1 MCVRRAKFRVAV
13 VTLATARGPVRS
25 EGKSLTSERA
35 RGPVPAEVMIGL
47 SGDAAIGRL
56 GNVFRGAVRAV
67 PAAPAARPVPFAWW
81 IRLPRRLWATIVAQ
95 NRHQSRIHRNNF
107 RFVESMSGS
116 CGGWGDSSS
125 GWPSRA
131 PRCLT
136 RSCRCTARA
145 KETRQPSPPGPR
157 SSRFFCVRLPLRR
170 PATVLPGRPDYSGV
184 VCGLRLTNQPVAYA
198 CRFAFSTPP
207 NAGCLDRQ
215 AMLPVGVCLVH
226 APMALPGGHGPR
238 CVSPPA
244 LRGPVNR
251 LSRRS
256 SGIGIRRAP
265 DSTTR
270 AARRA
275 AATASA
281 EPRAGVA
288 PQPSAGLGSDAAVR
302 RGSRSPQ
309 P

>member
-25 EGKSLTSERA
+25 ERKSLTSERA

-47 SGDAAIGRL
+47 SGNATIGRL
-56 GNVFRGAVRAV
+56 GKRVPSCGPRCPNRPGCPSCPIWVVDPASAETLGNHTGPDPPLKPNPPRKFPLRGIYERIVWRMG
-67 PAAPAARPVPFAWW
+67 RCI
-81 IRLPRRLWATIVAQ
+81 IRLA
-95 NRHQSRIHRNNF
+95 
-107 RFVESMSGS
+107 
-116 CGGWGDSSS
+116 D
-125 GWPSRA
+125 RA

-226 APMALPGGHGPR
+226 APMVLPGGHGPR

-256 SGIGIRRAP
+256 SGIRIR
-265 DSTTR
+265 
-270 AARRA
+270 
-275 AATASA
+275 
-281 EPRAGVA
+281 PRSW
-288 PQPSAGLGSDAAVR
+288 PE
-302 RGSRSPQ
+302 
-309 P
+309 